1 VPTITTLEPER
12 RGGRVRLEVDGRALG
27 TLPDSLVLQRGLRR
41 GQTIDEGALEALIRD
56 GAHADALEAALNCLS
71 YRPRSRKELERHLR
85 RKSHPEDAIRRA
97 ANRCEEL
104 GYLDDEAFAR
114 AFVRDRIRLRPRG
127 RYRLRSE
134 LLERGIAP
142 DQADAAI
149 TSAFQE
155 IGTSESELL
164 RGIAEVRA
172 SRLNRAEPVMARRR
186 LSAWLLR
193 RGFARADVRRV
204 VDDLL
209 PEPDR
214 D

>member
-1 VPTITTLEPER
+1 MPTITTLESER
-12 RGGRVRLEVDGRALG
+12 RGARVRLEVDGREFG
-27 TLPDSLVLQRGLRR
+27 TLPAALVAQRGLRL
-41 GQTIDEGALEALIRD
+41 GQVLGEGELEAVRRD
-56 GAHADALEAALNCLS
+56 GAAADALEAALNCLS

-85 RKSHPEDAIRRA
+85 RKSHPDDAIRRA
-97 ANRCEEL
+97 ANRCQEL

-114 AFVRDRIRLRPRG
+114 SFVRDRIRLRPRG

-134 LLERGIAP
+134 LMERGIP
-142 DQADAAI
+142 SDLADAAI
-149 TSAFQE
+149 TSALHE

-172 SRLNRAEPVMARRR
+172 SRLNRAEPLVARRR

-193 RGFARADVRRV
+193 RGFARGDVRRV